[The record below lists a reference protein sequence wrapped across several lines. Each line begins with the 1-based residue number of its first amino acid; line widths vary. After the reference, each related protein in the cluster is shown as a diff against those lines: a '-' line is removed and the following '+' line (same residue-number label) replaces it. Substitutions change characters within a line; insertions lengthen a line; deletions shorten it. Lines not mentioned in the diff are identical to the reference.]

1 MKLDPLYLITDRNAP
16 PSGDLPRALEAAFAG
31 GVRFVQFREKDLAQE
46 ERLSLGREVASLAD
60 EHGARLLVNGDPEL
74 AEALGAVGVHLGK
87 GTVSVSTLR
96 SGGYSGLIGYSAH
109 SGVEA
114 AGAFAQGAD
123 FVTLSPV
130 FPTNSKFSS
139 GPALMPSSANSLS
152 QAAPSMPWAAWGLRT
167 PPRVLREART
177 ASRSSARFWERTT
190 PRRRRGRCGRR
201 SRFDRAGALLRAP
214 T

>member
-1 MKLDPLYLITDRNAP
+1 MGSLKLDPLYLITDRNAP
-16 PSGDLPRALEAAFAG
+16 PSGDLLGPLEAALTG
-31 GVRFVQFREKDLAQE
+31 GVRFVQFREKDLPYE
-46 ERLSLGREVASLAD
+46 ERLRLGREVASLSN

-74 AEALGAVGVHLGK
+74 AEALDADGVHLGK

-96 SGGYSGLIGYSAH
+96 LGGYSGLIGYSAH

-139 GPALMPSSANSLS
+139 GPLLGLDKFGREVAVAGGPVYALGGVGAGNASMCLQKGAHGIALIGAILGADDPA
-152 QAAPSMPWAAWGLRT
+152 QAAREMRAAL
-167 PPRVLREART
+167 
-177 ASRSSARFWERTT
+177 
-190 PRRRRGRCGRR
+190 
-201 SRFDRAGALLRAP
+201 AL
-214 T
+214 